1 MSSDNDLIVLFSS
14 LVTNIHKYGGPIL
27 ILIGTINCLLS
38 LCVFSRKTLRKNPCS
53 IYLIASNVSSIFFI
67 YTSTLYSTLSFG
79 YSIDPTRY
87 NLFYCSFRF
96 YTMFLFEILPP
107 CYFILA
113 SIDRVFLTSHNA
125 LIRQKSTVHLA
136 YISIV
141 LVTLFW
147 SIIHIHSF
155 IFMYIRI
162 FALGISGCF
171 FQSGLYLTIMSYY
184 PLIVKGILIPSLMII
199 FGLWTVKNIRTKTP
213 VVSGTRRITGIMQSD
228 RLPSCSTQAKDR
240 LLIKILLIDIV
251 IYIVFNLIQS
261 IIVIYQQ
268 ATLSQTKSSLRV
280 TTERLVFVTSLT
292 GTAIPFCI
300 GTFTNLVL
308 SKHFRREMRNALLCK

>member
-1 MSSDNDLIVLFSS
+1 
-14 LVTNIHKYGGPIL
+14 
-27 ILIGTINCLLS
+27 
-38 LCVFSRKTLRKNPCS
+38 
-53 IYLIASNVSSIFFI
+53 
-67 YTSTLYSTLSFG
+67 
-79 YSIDPTRY
+79 
-87 NLFYCSFRF
+87 
-96 YTMFLFEILPP
+96 MFLFEILPP

-125 LIRQKSTVHLA
+125 LIRQESTVHLA